1 MIGMQAK
8 ASSEQQTL
16 QQQPQSNSLGA
27 SVSAAATTFYEHSI
41 AEESSSSSDDEN
53 ETFERTLEDDT
64 SLESLIPSDS
74 ENEDYDEDGMTSAD
88 GSDNS
93 QENAT
98 SNAVVPS
105 VPYNYYQFPYY
116 GSALAR
122 PTAGITSTTSITPT
136 TGSSG
141 TTSNAAARVTNTNNS
156 NSTTAGIT
164 GVSTVDNNT
173 INKSSSRNKLPV
185 SSSAN
190 ESTEPDDNSN
200 SRQKVAAAVAAV
212 SLEQQRQYSLS
223 MVYSD
228 DSGEREHKHVV
239 RNPSTECYEE
249 SEDEDEEFT
258 VYWQRWLMLFYMSM
272 LNLLSDWTCYSV
284 APISVL
290 TSQTF
295 GKIEPTLLVTLFL
308 SANAIATALEPMIL
322 SRFGLRGTI
331 VLGSFLLLVGS
342 LTKSGIPFLVS
353 IIASQNQEWKVY
365 LGFFLVGLSQPLYQC
380 TPALL
385 SNSWFPEKERTLAT
399 GVSLNANQLGIGCA
413 FVFGT
418 ILVKTAQDIPRYF
431 SLMSFLALLLFIGCL
446 LQFDDAPP
454 TPPSGSARIIR
465 GTLTINL
472 PKHFFRKAFG
482 TDKNNNNNSDANKIA
497 TCDINTPPDSQLIPG
512 PTTSITANLRQR
524 GASSPSQQQDHPRH
538 SSSYH
543 PSKEEEDNDDDSG
556 EEHDALWREE
566 EDNNYQSNHTPPE
579 PMYPSPYYWGY
590 PTPPHVANYYGEQA
604 ASEQQ
609 HSYYSQ
615 PHQQP
620 HFIHSN
626 HNTFHHLAGG
636 TPQLPYSPRFSD
648 YYYEDDQQH
657 QLHLPPT
664 MYDYDEGAEPV
675 EIVEPHKISI
685 DIRDDQILLSAK
697 ACFNR
702 KGFIH
707 SCVAFVVSG
716 IVINTLSTYMD
727 YLVRLGGA
735 GRVYVGIVGGSF
747 QLIIMLSSL
756 VVGKYAD
763 ETRRYYTVGL
773 GLLVLGAFALAES
786 CVRLDEDEG
795 ANLRWTLL
803 VVAALVGPLQPI
815 ATELGVD
822 VAYPLSE
829 NTVLVIQ
836 QLFSN
841 LLSALFIQFFDVC
854 KDIGR
859 TSNKDVEYY
868 QRPQYTFSFYLLI
881 VLHATGT
888 VFFATFNGRYLRF
901 EAEEAKKLERRGN
914 AGERQPLLPGPP
926 QQYLPSNSFANYGAR
941 QSNLL

>member
-16 QQQPQSNSLGA
+16 QQSSSHGA
-27 SVSAAATTFYEHSI
+27 SVAAAAATTFYEHSI

-53 ETFERTLEDDT
+53 DTFERTLEDDT

-74 ENEDYDEDGMTSAD
+74 ENEDYDEDGSRTSAAD
-88 GSDNS
+88 GLDTSTGASTRTRNNNTTGNND
-93 QENAT
+93 ERNAGGRDC
-98 SNAVVPS
+98 AL
-105 VPYNYYQFPYY
+105 PYNYYQFPYY

-122 PTAGITSTTSITPT
+122 PSTSTTT
-136 TGSSG
+136 TNNTS
-141 TTSNAAARVTNTNNS
+141 SNAAPGVTHHNTNNS
-156 NSTTAGIT
+156 NSTTGIT
-164 GVSTVDNNT
+164 SSVTVDN
-173 INKSSSRNKLPV
+173 NKLPV

-190 ESTEPDDNSN
+190 PSTEPEDTSTTGR
-200 SRQKVAAAVAAV
+200 RQVAATAAAV
-212 SLEQQRQYSLS
+212 SLLEEQRQFSLS

-228 DSGEREHKHVV
+228 DSGEREHKQAV
-239 RNPSTECYEE
+239 RNPSSEGYEG
-249 SEDEDEEFT
+249 SEHEDEEFT

-295 GKIEPTLLVTLFL
+295 GQIEPTLLVTLFL

-331 VLGSFLLLVGS
+331 LLGSFLLLVGS
-342 LTKSGIPFLVS
+342 LTKSGIPFLAS

-431 SLMSFLALLLFIGCL
+431 SLMSFLAMLLFIGCL

-472 PKHFFRKAFG
+472 PKHFFRRAFG
-482 TDKNNNNNSDANKIA
+482 TDSNTTNKNNSNNNDANKIV
-497 TCDINTPPDSQLIPG
+497 TSDNNTPPDSQLIPG
-512 PTTSITANLRQR
+512 ATTSITANLRQR
-524 GASSPSQQQDHPRH
+524 GASSPSQPLQQQDHPRH
-538 SSSYH
+538 TSSS
-543 PSKEEEDNDDDSG
+543 EEDDSG
-556 EEHDALWREE
+556 EEQDALWQE
-566 EDNNYQSNHTPPE
+566 EDDKNYQSNPSPPV

-604 ASEQQ
+604 ANEQF
-609 HSYYSQ
+609 YYSQ

-620 HFIHSN
+620 HFIHRN
-626 HNTFHHLAGG
+626 HNTFHHSAGEI
-636 TPQLPYSPRFSD
+636 PLLPYSPRFSD
-648 YYYEDDQQH
+648 YYYEDDQH
-657 QLHLPPT
+657 HPLHLPPT

-773 GLLVLGAFALAES
+773 GLLVCGAFALSEA

-803 VVAALVGPLQPI
+803 VVAG
-815 ATELGVD
+815 
-822 VAYPLSE
+822 
-829 NTVLVIQ
+829 
-836 QLFSN
+836 
-841 LLSALFIQFFDVC
+841 
-854 KDIGR
+854 K
-859 TSNKDVEYY
+859 
-868 QRPQYTFSFYLLI
+868 
-881 VLHATGT
+881 
-888 VFFATFNGRYLRF
+888 
-901 EAEEAKKLERRGN
+901 
-914 AGERQPLLPGPP
+914 
-926 QQYLPSNSFANYGAR
+926 
-941 QSNLL
+941 